1 MRNRRSA
8 RRRHGSR
15 QASPFA
21 AARPVLYLA
30 EPLERRMLLAADLV
44 GTAFDVSPDAIPGV
58 ASVPL
63 GDDPTFSVS
72 LTVKNQNIV
81 PFLDDS
87 GNFRV
92 RVYLSPNASISTSDT
107 LLQELFFLG

>member
-1 MRNRRSA
+1 
-8 RRRHGSR
+8 
-15 QASPFA
+15 
-21 AARPVLYLA
+21 
-30 EPLERRMLLAADLV
+30 MLLAADLV
-44 GTAFDVSPDAIPGV
+44 GTAFNVSPDAIPGV

-92 RVYLSPNASISTSDT
+92 RVYLSPNASISTSDPPTMKSTCVFAT
-107 LLQELFFLG
+107 LNPSSGSPSTRNGRAAP